1 MFYPQEGWTTGLSE
15 VKFVDL
21 GEKISHRQSVVNQH
35 FHPTDQQRQ
44 KKRSSANGLQRREF
58 GGCQSEFPMRRQG
71 SMELLRDMERK

>member
-1 MFYPQEGWTTGLSE
+1 MFYPQDGWTTGLSE

-44 KKRSSANGLQRREF
+44 KKKKEEVLLTAYKEENLEAVSLS
-58 GGCQSEFPMRRQG
+58 FP
-71 SMELLRDMERK
+71 

>member
-21 GEKISHRQSVVNQH
+21 GEKISHKVSLTNTSTPLINR
-35 FHPTDQQRQ
+35 D
-44 KKRSSANGLQRREF
+44 KKKKSSANGLQRREF

>member
-44 KKRSSANGLQRREF
+44 KKKKEVLLTAYKEENLEAVSLS
-58 GGCQSEFPMRRQG
+58 FP
-71 SMELLRDMERK
+71 

>member
-44 KKRSSANGLQRREF
+44 KKKKKF
-58 GGCQSEFPMRRQG
+58 C
-71 SMELLRDMERK
+71 